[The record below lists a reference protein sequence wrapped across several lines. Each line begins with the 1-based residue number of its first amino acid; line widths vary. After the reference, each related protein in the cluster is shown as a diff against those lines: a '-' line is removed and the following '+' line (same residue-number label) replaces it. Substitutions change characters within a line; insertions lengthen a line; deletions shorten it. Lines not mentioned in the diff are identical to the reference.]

1 MNNSKKEIFIIA
13 EVGVNHNNNLNFS
26 KKIIDFC
33 SKEKV
38 NAVKFQ
44 TFNAE
49 KLSLKNTPKANYQ
62 KKNKFDKE
70 NHFEMLKKLE
80 LSKKDHLILKNYC
93 DKKRVEFISTPYD
106 VDSAKFLISM
116 KLKTLKVA
124 SADLTDHY
132 LHEFLSKTKKR
143 VIISTG
149 MSNLKEISETLKI
162 YQNTPKKL
170 ISLLHCV
177 SNYPCLDSS
186 LNLNCLE
193 LLSKFKYKIGFS
205 DHTKGYLSSALAIA
219 KGAKILEKHITL
231 DNNLPG
237 PDHKASLNLKD
248 FKNFIDKIRK
258 TEIILGDKI
267 KKLQSEEKEMLNVSR
282 KSLYF
287 KENFIVGKKIKK
299 NDLIPLRPYT
309 GMKISD
315 YKKIQNKKLKHKVK
329 KNQKVSFKNF
339 I

>member
-1 MNNSKKEIFIIA
+1 MNNSKNKIFIIA

-49 KLSLKNTPKANYQ
+49 NLSLKNTPKAKYQ

-93 DKKRVEFISTPYD
+93 DKKCVEFISTPYD
-106 VDSAKFLISM
+106 IDSAKFLISM

-132 LHEFLSKTKKR
+132 LHEFLSKTKKK

-149 MSNLKEISETLKI
+149 MSNLNEISETLKI
-162 YQNTPKKL
+162 YRNTPKKF

-258 TEIILGDKI
+258 TETILGSKI

-287 KENFIVGKKIKK
+287 KENFIAGKKIKK
-299 NDLIPLRPYT
+299 NDMIPLRPYT

-315 YKKIQNKKLKHKVK
+315 YKKIQNKKLKYKVK

>member
-287 KENFIVGKKIKK
+287 KENFIAGKKIKK
-299 NDLIPLRPYT
+299 NDMIPLRPYT

-315 YKKIQNKKLKHKVK
+315 YKKIQNKKLKYKVK
-329 KNQKVSFKNF
+329 KNQKVSLKNF

>member
-1 MNNSKKEIFIIA
+1 
-13 EVGVNHNNNLNFS
+13 
-26 KKIIDFC
+26 
-33 SKEKV
+33 
-38 NAVKFQ
+38 
-44 TFNAE
+44 
-49 KLSLKNTPKANYQ
+49 
-62 KKNKFDKE
+62 
-70 NHFEMLKKLE
+70 
-80 LSKKDHLILKNYC
+80 
-93 DKKRVEFISTPYD
+93 
-106 VDSAKFLISM
+106 M

-132 LHEFLSKTKKR
+132 LHEFLSKTKKK

-149 MSNLKEISETLKI
+149 MSNLNEISETLKI
-162 YQNTPKKL
+162 YRNTPKKF

-258 TEIILGDKI
+258 TETILGSKI

-287 KENFIVGKKIKK
+287 KENFIAGKKIKK
-299 NDLIPLRPYT
+299 NDMIPLRPYT

-315 YKKIQNKKLKHKVK
+315 YKKIQNKKLKYKVK